1 MTERKNNSDIIEIKN
16 PKIEEVI
23 RRDCGKPTEPLTWGD
38 FRSCKGL
45 IAFMAKGILGCDRM
59 EYSPDFD
66 KLNAA
71 LRKKM
76 LEHTDLTDEDSWSWK
91 LYVNMHAHANPHYS
105 NVFGLGMILGASDF
119 WDIGCGTGMQVGQI
133 MVWKGIRYTGIDY
146 ITEQEH
152 LHTKLSPEGE
162 IIEEWVES
170 IPFTVEEYNDVF
182 ASVGGRIRFRQAEYP
197 CPVDPGKHS
206 IAVCLG
212 WDFKPPQKFAKAL
225 TADFDRV
232 ILQYS
237 LAEEAEWKNALSSF
251 TLSPLYGWD
260 KTNYFT
266 GKVLGGWRVVLA
278 TKFPEDIDYLRNIG
292 YDWYNPRFQLGSFEL
307 AQYLDRFYENID
319 R

>member
-16 PKIEEVI
+16 PKVEEVI
-23 RRDCGKPTEPLTWGD
+23 RKECGKPTEPLTWGD
-38 FRSCKGL
+38 FRSCKWL
-45 IAFMAKGILGCDRM
+45 IALMSNGNLGFSRM
-59 EYSPDFD
+59 EYSPDFG
-66 KLNAA
+66 KLNTA

-76 LEHTDLTDEDSWSWK
+76 LEQTDEDSWSWK
-91 LYVNMHAHANPHYS
+91 MYANMHDNLKYRS
-105 NVFGLGMILGASDF
+105 VFGLGLILGISDF
-119 WDIGCGTGMQVGQI
+119 WDIGCGTDMQAGQI
-133 MVWKGIRYTGIDY
+133 MVWKGIRYTGIDSR
-146 ITEQEH
+146 TEQVR
-152 LHTKLSPEGE
+152 LHTKFSPEGE
-162 IIEEWVES
+162 VEQWTES
-170 IPFTVEEYNDVF
+170 IPFTVEEYNDIF
-182 ASVGGRIRFRQAEYP
+182 ASAGGRIRFRQAEYP

-237 LAEEAEWKNALSSF
+237 LAEDAEWKNALSAF

-260 KTNYFT
+260 RTNYFT
-266 GKVLGGWRVVLA
+266 EKVLGGWRVVLA
-278 TKFPEDIDYLRNIG
+278 TKFPEDIDYLRSIG
-292 YDWYNPRFQLGSFEL
+292 YDWYNTRFQLGSFEL

>member
-16 PKIEEVI
+16 PKVEEVI
-23 RRDCGKPTEPLTWGD
+23 RKDCGKPTEPLTWGD
-38 FRSCKGL
+38 FRSCKWL
-45 IAFMAKGILGCDRM
+45 IALMAKGSLGFSRM
-59 EYSPDFD
+59 EYSPDFG
-66 KLNAA
+66 KLNTA

-76 LEHTDLTDEDSWSWK
+76 LEQTDEDSWSWK
-91 LYVNMHAHANPHYS
+91 LYANMHDNLKYRS
-105 NVFGLGMILGASDF
+105 VFGLGLILGALDF
-119 WDIGCGTGMQVGQI
+119 WDIGCRTDMQAGQI
-133 MVWKGIRYTGIDY
+133 MVWKGIRYTGIDSM
-146 ITEQEH
+146 TEQVR
-152 LHTKLSPEGE
+152 LHTNLSPEGE
-162 IIEEWVES
+162 VEQWTES

-182 ASVGGRIRFRQAEYP
+182 ASAGGRIRFRQAEYP

-237 LAEEAEWKNALSSF
+237 LAEEAEWKNALSAF

-260 KTNYFT
+260 RTNYFT
-266 GKVLGGWRVVLA
+266 EKVLGGWRVVLA
-278 TKFPEDIDYLRNIG
+278 TKFPEDIDYLRSIG
-292 YDWYNPRFQLGSFEL
+292 YDWYNTRFQLGSFEL
-307 AQYLDRFYENID
+307 DQYLDRFYENVD